1 MRTDPGERKSDFL
14 ALVVINDMAAVTFD
28 TLKFVEKL
36 KAAGIPETQ
45 AKAMAEAFKDAQGE
59 ADLVTKKDLQL
70 ELAPLKADIT
80 LIKWMLGLLLGGILA
95 LILKAFF
102 PS

>member
-1 MRTDPGERKSDFL
+1 MV
-14 ALVVINDMAAVTFD
+14 LV
-28 TLKFVEKL
+28 L
-36 KAAGIPETQ
+36 KATWIEIN
-45 AKAMAEAFKDAQGE
+45 KMAEAFKEAQGE
-59 ADLVTKKDLQL
+59 ADLLTKKDLQL

-80 LIKWMLGLLLGGILA
+80 LVKWMLGLVLGGILA

>member
-1 MRTDPGERKSDFL
+1 
-14 ALVVINDMAAVTFD
+14 
-28 TLKFVEKL
+28 
-36 KAAGIPETQ
+36 
-45 AKAMAEAFKDAQGE
+45 MAEAFKEAQGE
-59 ADLVTKKDLQL
+59 AEPVTRKDLKT

-80 LIKWMLGLLLGGILA
+80 LVKWMLCLVLGGVLA

>member
-1 MRTDPGERKSDFL
+1 
-14 ALVVINDMAAVTFD
+14 
-28 TLKFVEKL
+28 
-36 KAAGIPETQ
+36 
-45 AKAMAEAFKDAQGE
+45 MAEAFKEAQGE
-59 ADLVTKKDLQL
+59 ADLLTKKDLQL

-80 LIKWMLGLLLGGILA
+80 LVKWMLGLVLGGILA